1 MNPIKLQ
8 SAPDRWEIQ
17 TMGSF
22 EEPMF
27 RYESGTPELNRE
39 VLSEIIDAMEKK
51 AYSVVIITKNCT
63 LDTYGAPLSHSA
75 HQVIPAIRPNLV

>member
-39 VLSEIIDAMEKK
+39 VLNEIVDVMEKK
-51 AYSVVIITKNCT
+51 EYSVVIITKNCS
-63 LDTYGAPLSHSA
+63 LDMYGTPLSHFA
-75 HQVIPAIRPNLV
+75 QQVIPAIRPNLV